1 MHMMSLQNSRTFTAV
16 LAHSFPRPM
25 VAALV
30 TRRTWAELAYTVT
43 DPLAAVVG
51 FAFVTAACSLGAP
64 FAVAAAGIPVT
75 AGLACTR
82 RLAAAER
89 LRARTLL
96 SLHLPRLPSPPDRES
111 GYFGWVRPALADAA
125 GWRAVAYLILHLPC
139 SLLVFSVAVASWGG
153 AFGCLA
159 SPVWLAL
166 TGNPLPMPGM
176 IVLLAVGT
184 ILLVTAP
191 WAVHG
196 AVTVS
201 KLLLTLTLDR
211 RHTLDRPALDQPA
224 DWQRLRQLE
233 LARGHA
239 IENSAETL
247 RRIERDLHDGAQAR
261 LVAMT
266 MRLSVMREQLASA
279 RGPGADATREL
290 LHAVHRDATL
300 AMVEMRNVVRDI
312 RPPALDGG
320 LGAAIDSLA
329 AHSPV
334 PVELRV
340 SITERPS
347 PGIETIAY
355 CCTAELLANICKHS
369 HADYACIEIAQ
380 QDQVLLLQVTD
391 DGVGGARAEAEGGL
405 ATLADRVRSVDGT
418 LSVHSPPG
426 GPTRVT
432 AVLPLRV

>member
-1 MHMMSLQNSRTFTAV
+1 MHMMSLQNSRTFTAT
-16 LAHSFPRPM
+16 LANGFPRSM

-30 TRRTWAELAYTVT
+30 SRRTWAELAYTVT

-51 FAFVTAACSLGAP
+51 FAFIAAVGSLGAP
-64 FAVAAAGIPVT
+64 FAIAAAGIPVT
-75 AGLACTR
+75 AGLAGTR

-89 LRARTLL
+89 LRARMLL
-96 SLHLPRLPSPPDRES
+96 GLRLPRLPSPPDRKS

-139 SLLVFSVAVASWGG
+139 SLLAFSVAAASWGS

-159 SPVWLAL
+159 SPLWLML
-166 TGNPLPMPGM
+166 TGNPLPMPRM
-176 IVLLAVGT
+176 ILLLAVGT
-184 ILLVTAP
+184 ILLLTAP

-201 KLLLTLTLDR
+201 KLLLTLTLDPP
-211 RHTLDRPALDQPA
+211 TADQPA
-224 DWQRLRQLE
+224 DWRRLRQLE

-239 IENSAETL
+239 IENSAEML

-279 RGPGADATREL
+279 RGPGADTTREL

-300 AMVEMRNVVRDI
+300 AMVELRNVVRNI

-334 PVELRV
+334 PIELRV
-340 SITERPS
+340 SMTQRPS

-355 CCTAELLANICKHS
+355 FCTAELLANICTHS
-369 HADYACIEIAQ
+369 HADYARIEIAQ
-380 QDQVLLLQVTD
+380 QDQVLRLQVTD
-391 DGVGGARAEAEGGL
+391 NGVGGARAEAASGL
-405 ATLADRVRSVDGT
+405 TTLADRVRSVDGT

-426 GPTRVT
+426 GPTQVT
-432 AVLPLRV
+432 AELPLQL